1 MAETLPLTVEPRRW
15 LCRRLLVAEN
25 AGGLD
30 TVTLAHDA
38 LLQEWPAL
46 RDWLGA
52 DYLTLLQ
59 KGVDVWNTW
68 RAKEPL
74 ITPNLSRANL
84 AGADLQGADLHE
96 ANLDGA
102 NLAGANLQGADLLEA
117 NLDGANLRMANLRN
131 ARLRRADLKGAVL
144 REANLI
150 GADLSGADLGSLSWW
165 TQISEMLI

>member
-15 LCRRLLVAEN
+15 LSRRLLVAEN
-25 AGGLD
+25 AGGLA

-102 NLAGANLQGADLLEA
+102 NL
-117 NLDGANLRMANLRN
+117 RMANLRN